1 MSSNPSPPR
10 TLLVFDASPSSF
22 SSINSAWSA
31 YLQACLPNTPYAI
44 LGRPTGGLDWSQQL
58 ADKAGKGSVLLCLGG
73 EPDWKLV
80 GYVFSVEALGDRP
93 RGLSSQPTP

>member
-1 MSSNPSPPR
+1 MLSEASPPR

-31 YLQACLPNTPYAI
+31 YLQACLTSTPYAI
-44 LGRPTGGLDWSQQL
+44 LGRPTGGLTWTQQL
-58 ADKAGKGSVLLCLGG
+58 TDKAGKGSVLLCLGG

-80 GYVFSVEALGDRP
+80 ECVP
-93 RGLSSQPTP
+93 